1 MAQRVIRR
9 SKVGSGQAPAIDE
22 SKCFIIFQLREG
34 MGIRVAVV
42 LLSPANPRSQT
53 EPPRAR
59 EAMSP
64 HEATRAADLTSRP
77 GTTSICSTAS
87 AAGTK
92 VVTKPNS
99 RLTMLQPWAMALAL

>member
-1 MAQRVIRR
+1 MAR
-9 SKVGSGQAPAIDE
+9 SVNQKPETKNVSREWPNGSLDEARGSGQAPAIDE
-22 SKCFIIFQLREG
+22 SKCFIIFRLREG

-42 LLSPANPRSQT
+42 LLSPANPRPQT

-59 EAMSP
+59 EAMPP

-87 AAGTK
+87 AAGT
-92 VVTKPNS
+92 
-99 RLTMLQPWAMALAL
+99 

>member
-59 EAMSP
+59 EAMPP

-77 GTTSICSTAS
+77 GTTSIRSEEHTSNSSHVSISYAVFCLKKKTHIAS
-87 AAGTK
+87 F
-92 VVTKPNS
+92 
-99 RLTMLQPWAMALAL
+99 

>member
-9 SKVGSGQAPAIDE
+9 SKVGSGQAPAALLQDVQVQGP
-22 SKCFIIFQLREG
+22 CFIIFQLREG

-59 EAMSP
+59 EAMPP

-87 AAGTK
+87 AAGT
-92 VVTKPNS
+92 
-99 RLTMLQPWAMALAL
+99 